1 MTGPSASRWIIAS
14 QAPLTG
20 HVTDAGTLVW
30 DDSGKVRQALDALK
44 GQRVRVVI
52 KSAKPP
58 RSGKSNRF
66 YFAAVVRY
74 LAEEWGYADPAEL
87 HDALGH
93 KFRPL
98 PPDPIT
104 GAPRRMR
111 TRDMDQEQFSAF
123 VKDVATWAQTDMGIN
138 LEGVDL

>member
-1 MTGPSASRWIIAS
+1 VTEDGRLDLDRLDLWRATLAKH
-14 QAPLTG
+14 AG
-20 HVTDAGTLVW
+20 H
-30 DDSGKVRQALDALK
+30 
-44 GQRVRVVI
+44 RVVLELR
-52 KSAKPP
+52 KKGER
-58 RSGKSNRF
+58 RSGKSNRH
-66 YFAAVVRY
+66 YFGAVIRH
-74 LAEEWGYADPAEL
+74 LAQEWGYADAADL

-111 TRDMDQEQFSAF
+111 TRDMDQDQFSAY
-123 VKDVATWAQTDMGIN
+123 VREIVLWAETEMGVS